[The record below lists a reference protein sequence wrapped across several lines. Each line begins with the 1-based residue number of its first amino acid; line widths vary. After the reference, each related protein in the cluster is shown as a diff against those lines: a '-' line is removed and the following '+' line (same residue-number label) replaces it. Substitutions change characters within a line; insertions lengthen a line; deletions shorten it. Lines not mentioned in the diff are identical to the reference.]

1 MSASKMLQ
9 GSLSGVILALLA
21 RQGRMYGYEMTQAV
35 RTQTAGKLQLT
46 EAALYPTLH
55 RLLEE
60 GVLDVETEL
69 VAGRPRKYY
78 RIASKSQ
85 QAASQRIEALRES
98 LEILQQLLHGK
109 NPAIR

>member
-1 MSASKMLQ
+1 MSASKVLQ
-9 GSLSGVILALLA
+9 GSLPGMILALLA

-60 GVLDVETEL
+60 GVLEVETEL

-78 RIASKSQ
+78 QIASKGQ
-85 QAASQRIEALRES
+85 KTASQRINTLRES
-98 LEILQQLLHGK
+98 LDILQQLLHGK
-109 NPAIR
+109 QPLTR